1 MWSVIRFLEW
11 VLDDDV
17 CLFVNFASP
26 DSKKS
31 SFCCCSTA
39 LPPSRLYFNM
49 PSFKYWL
56 LFSKSVFGNDCCLFI
71 NFASSDPNESCCATL
86 LQHHHHLHPTHLIKS
101 ETRFTWGVFPLI
113 QREAYLQET
122 AEEKMREQLS
132 GKNSKRERNKTKT
145 RNLPL
150 LYFSSTGLQ
159 SRAWKYSGAC

>member
-1 MWSVIRFLEW
+1 MTILVYLSTLHLQILKSHYFAVAASPPSRRYYKVSSLRILLIFSKSVFGNNS
-11 VLDDDV
+11 

-26 DSKKS
+26 D
-31 SFCCCSTA
+31 
-39 LPPSRLYFNM
+39 
-49 PSFKYWL
+49 
-56 LFSKSVFGNDCCLFI
+56 
-71 NFASSDPNESCCATL
+71 PNESCFATL

-122 AEEKMREQLS
+122 AEEKKREQLS

-159 SRAWKYSGAC
+159 SRAWKYGGAC